1 LRANRLLIVALATL
15 FAASGANCATFNN
28 PFIGR
33 PAAPPVLSQSPS
45 LDDVTAVVNANT
57 ARVRSLKATECRVTA
72 GWMPGL
78 TASIA
83 LERPRRFRLRA
94 QTSLTGPELDIGSND
109 QVMWSWARLMDPPG
123 VYYVRHEQFDQ
134 SIARQLIPIE
144 PAWIP
149 EAFGLAT
156 FSPQDQHQGPTPAGQ
171 GRLEIRTLRQTPLGP
186 VTKITIV
193 DDRTGHVLEQ
203 QLYDRQGQL
212 VLSVVT
218 SEHQLDAGSGAWLPR
233 RVELKFAG
241 FDSTL
246 KLRLENVEINTLT
259 ANDAKLWAMPQLD
272 GYPAVDLARFSMPQ
286 NGAAGAGALS
296 QQASPMGPA
305 SVQQQPAMLPP
316 PPSQAAGAANPYAAP
331 TSVPANPFETYA
343 PPAGVPPTVNVPG
356 TSAPP
361 AGMAGPSQVSSHYGS
376 WPSGTTAPAADD
388 ANWASSHVQSP
399 QAPAQLPPYTPPQ
412 YQQPPY
418 GQPPAQMQPRQPAQP
433 TGSSQQQPYQQ
444 TPRNFRPFRY

>member
-1 LRANRLLIVALATL
+1 MRANRLLIVALVTL

-33 PAAPPVLSQSPS
+33 PAPPPVLSATPS
-45 LDDVTAVVNANT
+45 LDDVTAVVNANS

-94 QTSLTGPELDIGSND
+94 QTSLTGPELDLGSND
-109 QVMWSWARLMDPPG
+109 QVLWSWARLMEPPG
-123 VYYVRHEQFDQ
+123 VYYVRHDQFDQ

-144 PAWIP
+144 PEWIP

-186 VTKITIV
+186 VTKITIL

-203 QLYDRQGQL
+203 QLYDRQGQM
-212 VLSVVT
+212 VLSVV
-218 SEHQLDAGSGAWLPR
+218 SSQHELDAGSGAWLPR
-233 RVELKFAG
+233 RIELKFAG
-241 FDSTL
+241 FDTTL
-246 KLRLENVEINTLT
+246 KLRLENVEINTI
-259 ANDAKLWAMPQLD
+259 AADDAKLWAMPQLD

-286 NGAAGAGALS
+286 GAAGAGALS
-296 QQASPMGPA
+296 QQASGAMGPA
-305 SVQQQPAMLPP
+305 SYQQPAMLPP
-316 PPSQAAGAANPYAAP
+316 PPTQGSGGVNQYAAP
-331 TSVPANPFETYA
+331 SGGPTNPFETYA

-356 TSAPP
+356 ASGPP
-361 AGMAGPSQVSSHYGS
+361 AGVAGPSQVSSHYGS
-376 WPSGTTAPAADD
+376 WPTGSMTQGADD
-388 ANWASSHVQSP
+388 GTWAQSHVTSP
-399 QAPAQLPPYTPPQ
+399 QVPAQPSS
-412 YQQPPY
+412 Y
-418 GQPPAQMQPRQPAQP
+418 GQPPAQVQPRQPVQP
-433 TGSSQQQPYQQ
+433 AGSSQQQPYQQ
-444 TPRNFRPFRY
+444 SPRNFRPFRY

>member
-1 LRANRLLIVALATL
+1 MRANRLLIVALATL

-33 PAAPPVLSQSPS
+33 AAPPPVLSQTPT

-109 QVMWSWARLMDPPG
+109 QVMWSWARLMEPPG

-144 PAWIP
+144 PEWIP
-149 EAFGLAT
+149 EAFGLAS

-186 VTKITIV
+186 VTKVTVV

-203 QLYDRQGQL
+203 QLYDRQGQM

-241 FDSTL
+241 FDTTL
-246 KLRLENVEINTLT
+246 KLRLENVEINSIT

-272 GYPAVDLARFSMPQ
+272 GFPAVDLARFSVPQ
-286 NGAAGAGALS
+286 NGAAGAAAVSPPQSS
-296 QQASPMGPA
+296 QPAMGPA
-305 SVQQQPAMLPP
+305 SFQQPVMLPP
-316 PPSQAAGAANPYAAP
+316 PPTQGAGGTNPYAAP
-331 TSVPANPFETYA
+331 TNVPANPFEAYA
-343 PPAGVPPTVNVPG
+343 PPGNVPPTVNVPG
-356 TSAPP
+356 AAAPP
-361 AGMAGPSQVSSHYGS
+361 AGVAGPSQVSSHYGS
-376 WPSGTTAPAADD
+376 WPTSTAAPATNDGG
-388 ANWASSHVQSP
+388 WAQSHVQSP
-399 QAPAQLPPYTPPQ
+399 QLPPQQPQ
-412 YQQPPY
+412 YGQPQY
-418 GQPPAQMQPRQPAQP
+418 SQPPAQTQPRQPVQP
-433 TGSSQQQPYQQ
+433 TGSSQQQYQQ
-444 TPRNFRPFRY
+444 SPRNFRPFRY